1 MRGRKLL
8 GLVAAACVMLIGSAA
23 PALALTDPSPGTNPA
38 PNTNLHDGQAIS
50 VNWSGATANQ
60 LVFISECWRPQ
71 TDPNFVDVTT
81 SCSSLSINPNSTAAG
96 TGPATFN
103 VFVGPD
109 PNIGADACAFNAA
122 QAAGAV
128 LHTTCWIRIAPGD
141 INATSGVLSLPITFA
156 DPNAGGGGGVPEAPL
171 AILLPIGAATLVA
184 GGYFYSR
191 RRRAAAA

>member
-1 MRGRKLL
+1 MRGKKLL
-8 GLVAAACVMLIGSAA
+8 GIAAAVFVILIGSAA
-23 PALALTDPSPGTNPA
+23 PALALTDPNPGANPN
-38 PNTNLHDGQAIS
+38 PHTNLVDNQAIQVS
-50 VNWSGATANQ
+50 WSGATPNQ
-60 LVFISECWRPQ
+60 LVYISECWRPQ
-71 TDPNFVDVTT
+71 TDPNFVDPTT
-81 SCSSLSINPNSTAAG
+81 SCSSLSINPNSNASGAG
-96 TGPATFN
+96 TVPFN

-122 QAAGAV
+122 QAAGAT

-171 AILLPIGAATLVA
+171 AILLPLAAGTVVA

-191 RRRAAAA
+191 RKRAAAA